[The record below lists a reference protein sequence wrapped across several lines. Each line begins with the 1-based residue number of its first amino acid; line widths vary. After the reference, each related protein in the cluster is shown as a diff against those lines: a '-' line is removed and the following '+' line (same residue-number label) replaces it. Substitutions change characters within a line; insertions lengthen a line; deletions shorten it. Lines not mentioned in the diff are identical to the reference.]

1 MFKQN
6 VVPYGSWKSSIT
18 PESSAST
25 TQLTEVAV
33 HRGVI
38 YWREL
43 YPEQQG
49 RFTILKRDIDGR
61 ITELVPSPFNVRT
74 TVHEYGGGSF
84 VVDDDTIYFSN
95 FSDQRIYRLKGEGQP
110 RPVTPRVNMRY
121 ADGIIDHHLRR
132 MICVR
137 EDHTSSDQQAVNTIV
152 SLNLDGEDSGHTLVS
167 GNNFYSSPRLSPDGS
182 RLAWITWNHPDMP
195 WDSAELWVGELN
207 KDGSLGGIQRVAG
220 SPNES
225 IVQPEWSPD
234 GVLHFVSD
242 RTGWWNLYRWRER
255 KVEPLHYM
263 SAEFGRPHWTFGL
276 HTYAFASP
284 EWIICAYTTNGIW
297 HLAEVDTRNLD
308 FKPIDCPYT
317 TIVYVRAEA
326 GRAVFM
332 GGSPTEPE
340 SIVEFDLAT
349 RRFNVVHRSRSEPI
363 DAGHLSTPQAI
374 EFPTSNNLKAHA
386 FYYPPRN
393 GDFTAS
399 EGERPPLIV
408 ISHGGPTSATAT
420 TLRLAVQFW
429 TTRGFAVVDVNYG
442 GSAGYGREYRQRL
455 YGQWGVVDVD
465 DCVNAAN
472 YLVKAGLA
480 DGNRL
485 AIRGG
490 SAGGYTTL
498 CALTFRNVFKAGASY
513 YGISDLRV
521 LDKETHKFESHYNVK
536 LIGPYPERRDLY
548 WARSPINFTD
558 HISCPMI
565 IFQGLEDKIVT
576 PSQAEL
582 MVQSLRAKGLPYAY
596 LAFEGEQH
604 GFRRKEN
611 IARSLEAELY
621 FYSKIFGFE
630 LADHVEPVKIENLR
644 T

>member
-1 MFKQN
+1 
-6 VVPYGSWKSSIT
+6 
-18 PESSAST
+18 
-25 TQLTEVAV
+25 
-33 HRGVI
+33 VI

-49 RFTILKRDIDGR
+49 RFTILKRDLDGR

-95 FSDQRIYRLKGEGQP
+95 FSDQRICKLESGGQL
-110 RPVTPRVNMRY
+110 RPVTPMVKMRY
-121 ADGIIDHHLRR
+121 ANGVIDHRLRR

-152 SLNLDGEDSGHTLVS
+152 SLNLDGEDSGHVLVS
-167 GNNFYSSPRLSPDGS
+167 GNDFYSSPRLSPDGS

-195 WDSAELWVGELN
+195 WDSAELWIGELN
-207 KDGSLGGIQRVAG
+207 ESGSLTGVQRVAG
-220 SPNES
+220 GPNES

-242 RTGWWNLYRWRER
+242 RTGWWNLYRWREG
-255 KVEPLHYM
+255 KIEPLHDM
-263 SAEFGRPHWTFGL
+263 SAEFGRAHWTFGL

-284 EWIICAYTTNGIW
+284 DRIICAYTTKGNW
-297 HLAEVDTRNLD
+297 HLAELDTRNLN
-308 FKPIDCPYT
+308 FKPIDCPYA
-317 TIVYVRAEA
+317 TIMYVRAEA

-340 SIVEFDLAT
+340 SIVELDLTT
-349 RRFNVVHRSRSEPI
+349 RRFNAVHRSRSEPI
-363 DAGHLSTPQAI
+363 DAGYLSTPEAI
-374 EFPTSNNLKAHA
+374 EFPTSNNLTAHA

-393 GDFTAS
+393 GDFTAPQS
-399 EGERPPLIV
+399 ERPPLIV
-408 ISHGGPTSATAT
+408 ISHGGPTSATTT

-442 GSAGYGREYRQRL
+442 GSTGYGRGYRQRL

-465 DCVNAAN
+465 DCINAAK
-472 YLVKAGLA
+472 YLVEAGLA
-480 DGNRL
+480 DDNRL

-498 CALTFRNVFKAGASY
+498 CALTFRDVFKAGASY

-536 LIGPYPERRDLY
+536 LVGPYPERRNVY
-548 WARSPINFTD
+548 WDRSPINFVD
-558 HISCPMI
+558 RISCPMI

-576 PSQAEL
+576 PNQAEL
-582 MVQSLRAKGLPYAY
+582 MVQALRAKGLAYAY

-630 LADHVEPVKIENLR
+630 LAEHVEPVKIENLR
-644 T
+644 A